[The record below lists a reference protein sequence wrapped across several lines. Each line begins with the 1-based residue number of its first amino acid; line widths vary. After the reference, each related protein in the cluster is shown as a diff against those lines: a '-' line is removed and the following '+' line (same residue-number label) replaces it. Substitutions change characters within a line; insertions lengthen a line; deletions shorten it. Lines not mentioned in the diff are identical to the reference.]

1 MYNPFLDRGVR
12 AQVEAMRALNP
23 ALLDAAVKE
32 MQSMDRESYVARLRQ
47 MAGERGIDLDR
58 MAKQY
63 GIRL

>member
-12 AQVEAMRALNP
+12 AQVEAMHALNP
-23 ALLDAAVKE
+23 GQFEAVMKE

-47 MAGERGIDLDR
+47 MACERGIDLDR
-58 MAKQY
+58 MAMQY

>member
-1 MYNPFLDRGVR
+1 M
-12 AQVEAMRALNP
+12 EAMRALNP

-58 MAKQY
+58 MAMQY